1 VQTDA
6 DWEQFAR
13 NTTLSIYHPMGTC
26 HMGSLENGGV
36 VDKDLKVHGVQGLRI
51 VDASIIPI
59 QPSAHIQTMVY
70 GIAEIAAK
78 KIAGE
83 YQ

>member
-1 VQTDA
+1 
-6 DWEQFAR
+6 
-13 NTTLSIYHPMGTC
+13 
-26 HMGSLENGGV
+26 
-36 VDKDLKVHGVQGLRI
+36 VHGVQGLRI